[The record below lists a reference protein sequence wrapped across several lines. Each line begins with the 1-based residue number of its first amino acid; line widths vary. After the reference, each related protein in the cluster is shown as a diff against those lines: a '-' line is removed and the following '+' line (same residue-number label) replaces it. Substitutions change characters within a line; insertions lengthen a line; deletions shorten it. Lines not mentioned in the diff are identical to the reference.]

1 MAAPLKGISS
11 MATRH
16 MLQRVLAQWRQDGGA
31 AIEIESVGGVDATKR
46 VAAATEHFDLVF
58 LASEAI
64 DQLQAAG
71 RTVPGSKVDV
81 VQSNVAVAVP
91 ANASAPTSAP
101 SPVIA
106 TEAALRDAVLAAP
119 SIGYSTGP
127 SGTALLALFER
138 WHITAQLAGKLVQAP
153 AGVPVGQLIAQGQ
166 VALGFQQRSEL
177 IHVQGIALLGDMPAE
192 LGMVTT
198 FSAACVHG
206 SERASL
212 ALEFLQ
218 FLRTPGAAA
227 IQREEGF
234 VPA

>member
-1 MAAPLKGISS
+1 MAAPLKAISS

-16 MLQRVLAQWRQDGGA
+16 MLQRLLAQWQQDGGA
-31 AIEIESVGGVDATKR
+31 AIEIESVGGVDAAKR
-46 VAAATEHFDLVF
+46 VAAGAEHFDLVF

-64 DQLQAAG
+64 DKLHAAG
-71 RTVPGSKVDV
+71 RIVPGSKLDV
-81 VQSNVAVAVP
+81 VLSNVAIAVP
-91 ANASAPTSAP
+91 ATASTPASA
-101 SPVIA
+101 IE

-119 SIGYSTGP
+119 RIGYSTGP

-138 WHITAQLAGKLVQAP
+138 WQITAQLAGKLVQAP
-153 AGVPVGQLIAQGQ
+153 AGVPVGQLLAQGQ

-198 FSAACVHG
+198 FSAACVQG
-206 SERASL
+206 SERVEQAL
-212 ALEFLQ
+212 AFLQ
-218 FLRTPGAAA
+218 FLRTPNAAA